1 MKVRF
6 WGTRGSIAKPG
17 SSTVRFGGNTS
28 CVEARSASGT
38 IVILDCG
45 TGAHGLGQDLMES
58 GVHPLRGHILITH
71 THWDHIQGIPF
82 FDPLFVP
89 GNEWDIYAPRGL
101 GSSLRESLAG
111 QMQYT
116 YFPVTLEELGA
127 AIRYHDLV
135 EGVFEIGDNKVR
147 TLYMNHPALTLGYR
161 LEADGVSVVYACD
174 HEPHSRQYAQGTGTM
189 SEQDRRHIEFM
200 GGADLVIHDAQ
211 YTTVEYTDKF
221 GWGHTPVA
229 CAVDMCRSAG
239 VSRLALTHH
248 DPLRSDDHVDA
259 LCEDVRTSLSQAGR
273 SLAVFAAA
281 EGMVVELEASS
292 NIKEEGDSESFSAVA
307 PIEPALQ
314 DHQVLIGIADETL
327 AEKIQQAAQAD
338 NLRILRAETS
348 QDVLGIVR
356 STRLSLVILDDGQ
369 VGGNALETC
378 RAIRDMDIDHARD
391 LPVVIVTDADS
402 DAGADVGVTDWL
414 IHPFTA
420 EYARTRVRAWVMRS
434 VCRWGR
440 APFPE
445 NEAHRIE
452 ALKALQL
459 LDTKIEERF
468 ERITRIAAAAFD
480 VPIALVTLVDQDRQ
494 WFKSRFGLSPTETPR
509 DQAFCA
515 HTILDTE
522 VMIVRDTLLDPRF
535 ADNPLVIG
543 QPRIRFYAG
552 YPLTLPNGTS
562 PGTLCLVDTRPRDL
576 DEVKIN
582 LLRDLGKMVEREMT
596 ATLPA

>member
-1 MKVRF
+1 
-6 WGTRGSIAKPG
+6 
-17 SSTVRFGGNTS
+17 
-28 CVEARSASGT
+28 
-38 IVILDCG
+38 
-45 TGAHGLGQDLMES
+45 
-58 GVHPLRGHILITH
+58 
-71 THWDHIQGIPF
+71 
-82 FDPLFVP
+82 
-89 GNEWDIYAPRGL
+89 
-101 GSSLRESLAG
+101 
-111 QMQYT
+111 
-116 YFPVTLEELGA
+116 
-127 AIRYHDLV
+127 
-135 EGVFEIGDNKVR
+135 
-147 TLYMNHPALTLGYR
+147 
-161 LEADGVSVVYACD
+161 
-174 HEPHSRQYAQGTGTM
+174 
-189 SEQDRRHIEFM
+189 
-200 GGADLVIHDAQ
+200 
-211 YTTVEYTDKF
+211 
-221 GWGHTPVA
+221 
-229 CAVDMCRSAG
+229 
-239 VSRLALTHH
+239 
-248 DPLRSDDHVDA
+248 
-259 LCEDVRTSLSQAGR
+259 
-273 SLAVFAAA
+273 
-281 EGMVVELEASS
+281 
-292 NIKEEGDSESFSAVA
+292 
-307 PIEPALQ
+307 
-314 DHQVLIGIADETL
+314 
-327 AEKIQQAAQAD
+327 
-338 NLRILRAETS
+338 
-348 QDVLGIVR
+348 
-356 STRLSLVILDDGQ
+356 
-369 VGGNALETC
+369 
-378 RAIRDMDIDHARD
+378 
-391 LPVVIVTDADS
+391 
-402 DAGADVGVTDWL
+402 
-414 IHPFTA
+414 
-420 EYARTRVRAWVMRS
+420 MRS